1 MAEAASPTVRL
12 QASEA
17 LALARDALLGAGAT
31 SAVATLVAEHAVEAE
46 LAGHPSHGLR
56 QIPLYCGQAGA
67 PGNDLTAVPRVVSQT
82 SALTTVDA
90 EQGLGHPALALAV
103 DAAAAG
109 AASLG
114 IAAAAVVRCGHAGR
128 AGAWAERGARQ
139 GCVTIIALGG
149 TTPPF
154 AMTAVPG
161 AVPALHTNPL
171 AIAAPASGSP
181 LLLDMA
187 TSMVAA
193 GKVDVALARGT
204 VLPEGAIATREGL
217 RSSDPA
223 ELARGGAL
231 LPAGG
236 HKGFGLSAMV
246 EALSVGLTG
255 ADAPGLDPS
264 EGALVICLGAGAFR
278 PVEQL
283 ESSLDSLRRRLRES
297 SRGDAT
303 VLAPGDP
310 EARGRAAAN
319 GVVSVERSVAATLSD
334 LAHRPI
340 PREEA
345 QP

>member
-1 MAEAASPTVRL
+1 MVELPAGEAM
-12 QASEA
+12 
-17 LALARDALLGAGAT
+17 ALARDALLGAGAT
-31 SAVATLVAEHAVEAE
+31 RSVADVVAEHAVDAE

-56 QIPLYCGQAGA
+56 QIPRYCASAGE
-67 PGNDLTAVPRVVSQT
+67 PGNDLTAVPRIVRRTPS
-82 SALTTVDA
+82 LTTIDA

-103 DAAAAG
+103 DAAAAT
-109 AASLG
+109 AASQG
-114 IAAAAVVRCGHAGR
+114 IAAASVIRCGHAGR
-128 AGAWAERGARQ
+128 AGAWAERGAEL

-154 AMTAVPG
+154 AMTALPG
-161 AVPALHTNPL
+161 ALPALHTNPL

-187 TSMVAA
+187 TSIVAA

-204 VLPEGAIATREGL
+204 SLPEGAIATSDGL

-223 ELARGGAL
+223 EIARGGAL
-231 LPAGG
+231 LPVGG

-255 ADAPGLDPS
+255 ADRPGHEPP
-264 EGALVICLGAGAFR
+264 EGALVICLGGGAFQPAER
-278 PVEQL
+278 VEQ
-283 ESSLDSLRRRLRES
+283 SLDGLRTRLRES
-297 SRGDAT
+297 SIGEAT

-310 EARGRAAAN
+310 EARSRASAN
-319 GVVSVERSVAATLSD
+319 GVVTTEAWLVAQLTE
-334 LAHRPI
+334 LARPV

-345 QP
+345 RP